1 MVCALAAGKPG
12 GGLNQTPMRYYPV
25 LLTLLI
31 PTTLFASDAAEIRTE
46 EAPKNVRTVR
56 QQVTQQGS
64 GKVVPVKQEEQPK
77 LPPLPEGVEELKF
90 SEFFK
95 TPVGPKGLEITE
107 QLKSMDGKRVRIVGY
122 MVKED
127 PTACNSCV
135 NTADAKKKRLP
146 AWMEAIV
153 PGRMMLTPYPA
164 AVSHSHYALADDLP
178 PQTVFIEVPELIGE
192 MVPYTPGV
200 LALTGTISVGN
211 KNEMDN
217 RISIVRLKLDPRPK
231 LAAEEPQV
239 SATVSN
245 P

>member
-1 MVCALAAGKPG
+1 
-12 GGLNQTPMRYYPV
+12 MRYYPA

-31 PTTLFASDAAEIRTE
+31 PTTLLASDAAEIRTG
-46 EAPKNVRTVR
+46 EAPKNVRTIR

-64 GKVVPVKQEEQPK
+64 GKVVPIKQEEMPK

-127 PTACNSCV
+127 PTACNSCL
-135 NTADAKKKRLP
+135 NTADAKKRRLP

-211 KNEMDN
+211 KSEMDN

-231 LAAEEPQV
+231 AVAKEPPV
-239 SATVSN
+239 STTASN